1 MFKKFIQPFIKGL
14 GVLIPLILIV
24 YILYWL
30 ISGMETMLKGL
41 LTKTLPYGYYFPGL
55 GIAIIF
61 VAVFVVGLL
70 MYPWMTR
77 KMIQSIETL
86 IRRLPVVGTVYSSI
100 HDVVD
105 LFDGGIKE
113 NLGRPVLVEFP
124 QLEMKAIGF
133 LMQNEMG
140 PLGQTVVEDHM
151 VVYLQ
156 MSYQIGGYALI
167 VPKNRIQLLDI
178 SVEKALQWVLTA
190 GLASSIG
197 ADPDREQTEN

>member
-1 MFKKFIQPFIKGL
+1 
-14 GVLIPLILIV
+14 
-24 YILYWL
+24 
-30 ISGMETMLKGL
+30 
-41 LTKTLPYGYYFPGL
+41 
-55 GIAIIF
+55 
-61 VAVFVVGLL
+61 
-70 MYPWMTR
+70 MYPWVTR

-113 NLGRPVLVEFP
+113 KLCRPVLVEFP

-133 LMQNEMG
+133 VMQKEMG
-140 PLGQTVVEDHM
+140 PLGQVVGKNQV
-151 VVYLQ
+151 VVYMQ

-167 VPKNRIQLLDI
+167 VPKARIHFLDM

-190 GLASSIG
+190 GISSSYG
-197 ADPDREQTEN
+197 THPNQEHAES